1 LRTPLA
7 EVARD
12 DLAVYRERRVRDRAV
27 QVSEQ
32 FCSDAA
38 QSVRLSC
45 RTSDSV
51 PRQATA
57 FCMRVH
63 ATRARLDS
71 LGTRNQRAY
80 NMETHYP
87 TFHGEYWVYAL
98 AGVVIITLGI
108 FLYTV

>member
-1 LRTPLA
+1 LLR
-7 EVARD
+7 
-12 DLAVYRERRVRDRAV
+12 RRSVGTLKLSNIR
-27 QVSEQ
+27 Q
-32 FCSDAA
+32 FPKAGFI
-38 QSVRLSC
+38 
-45 RTSDSV
+45 
-51 PRQATA
+51 ATA